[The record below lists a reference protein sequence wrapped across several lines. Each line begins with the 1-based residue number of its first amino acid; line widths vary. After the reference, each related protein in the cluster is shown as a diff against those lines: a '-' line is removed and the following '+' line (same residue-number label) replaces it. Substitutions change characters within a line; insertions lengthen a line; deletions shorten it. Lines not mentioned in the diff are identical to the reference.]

1 MCGYATAYRHT
12 YYAHRKKHQTT
23 SSGSSPQKKGKG
35 DSSSTGTTASGD
47 KTSGAVKKR
56 EKNKHQKKSPSKH
69 KHSNGVVNNTV
80 QTLGTTV
87 SPQILELS
95 TACGN
100 ASTGLGMS
108 VSPATTSVNV
118 ICVVSSEPNTINVL
132 PDISRTISTSFPIQ
146 IESQSKD
153 LQSPSSESFL
163 SSEPLGVLQPTET
176 DTEES
181 YSGSQLGSK
190 LDYELVANSDMPEES
205 SRNFSEDQSC
215 IILSNAAKCSVP
227 ACESDGKSLLLF
239 KIDDDSYVA
248 LCTHHSLTDHATD
261 TEKEATQCKESVSGN
276 LCAQVLNSPSGQE
289 PSVLGSDNMI
299 VPQEARNVLSLKV
312 DPTEANLSESV
323 VHSQLLAKPVLR
335 HSREDSSLIQLISQS
350 AATPE
355 GCISNMSATEQIDNA
370 KPSSE
375 VCLSEHFSS
384 MMELDTGLPGLSGPI
399 VDETFSLAQIE
410 VHCPLC
416 EEQFLCMDDYVTHLE
431 SCHS

>member
-35 DSSSTGTTASGD
+35 DSSSKPSGD
-47 KTSGAVKKR
+47 KTSGAVEKKD
-56 EKNKHQKKSPSKH
+56 KNKHHRKSPSKH
-69 KHSNGVVNNTV
+69 KHSSGAINNTV
-80 QTLGTTV
+80 QTLSATV
-87 SPQILELS
+87 SPPVLELS
-95 TACGN
+95 TGCGN
-100 ASTGLGMS
+100 ASAGVGIS
-108 VSPATTSVNV
+108 VSPATTSVNM
-118 ICVVSSEPNTINVL
+118 ICVVSNEPNTINVL
-132 PDISRTISTSFPIQ
+132 PDISRTISTSFPMQ

-181 YSGSQLGSK
+181 YAGSQLDSK
-190 LDYELVANSDMPEES
+190 LDYELVANSDRPEES
-205 SRNFSEDQSC
+205 SRNFSEEQSC
-215 IILSNAAKCSVP
+215 IILSNAAKGSVP

-239 KIDDDSYVA
+239 KIDEDSYVA
-248 LCTHHSLTDHATD
+248 LCTHHSLADPATD
-261 TEKEATQCKESVSGN
+261 PEKEATQSKESISAN
-276 LCAQVLNSPSGQE
+276 LCAQVLDSPTGQESSVSPSYN
-289 PSVLGSDNMI
+289 VI
-299 VPQEARNVLSLKV
+299 VPQEARNVLDLRV
-312 DPTEANLSESV
+312 GPTDANFPESG
-323 VHSQLLAKPVLR
+323 VHNQLLDKPVLKQ
-335 HSREDSSLIQLISQS
+335 SREDSSLIQLISQS

-355 GCISNMSATEQIDNA
+355 GCISNMSPTEQIDNV

-384 MMELDTGLPGLSGPI
+384 MMELDTGLPGLSTPI